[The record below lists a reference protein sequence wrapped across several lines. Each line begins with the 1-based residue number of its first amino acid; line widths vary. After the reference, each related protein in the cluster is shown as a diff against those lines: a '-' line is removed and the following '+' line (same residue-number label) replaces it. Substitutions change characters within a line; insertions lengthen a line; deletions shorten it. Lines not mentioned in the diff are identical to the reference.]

1 MNIRALFAA
10 ALMLLP
16 AVSQAWWS
24 EEWQY
29 RKKLTINT
37 TEEVQAALLLV
48 RLHTG
53 NFTYFSDVKPDGSDL
68 RLVAAD
74 DKTELKFHIEKFDAV
89 NQMAMLWVQL
99 PDVKKGET
107 LWLYYGNPKAAAS
120 AANVAGSYDTQQALV
135 YHFEPQSA
143 PVDATA
149 YANQPQQF
157 TAQPVAALI
166 GAGAR
171 FDGTNLIQ
179 TGPSETLALDP
190 AKGWSFSSWV
200 KLEGAQS
207 KAAVMQLGSI
217 LTLGV
222 DGASPYVSY
231 GATKSAV
238 ATALVP
244 GSWHHLAVTAGA
256 GRVVLYVDGME
267 SGSIAAELAPLNGP
281 LTIGSGF
288 KGEMDEVQVAA
299 TVRSAEWLRFA
310 AAGQGGASTLLTLG
324 EDEARESEGGEES
337 ASHFGVILQNVTIDG
352 WVVIGILMVMAV
364 ISWLIMIGKGFLLSR
379 VRRDNKAFL
388 QDFRKLG
395 LDNPGALDA
404 SASED
409 EKLLEGT
416 PFLMA
421 LFGKHDHYQSS
432 PLYHIYHTGIQEL
445 NQRIGRSV
453 GASVNA
459 SVSGISPQALIAI
472 RAALDA
478 TLVRESQKLN
488 AQMVLLTI
496 AVSGGPFLGLLGTVV
511 GVMITFAAIAASGDI
526 DINAIAPGI
535 AAALVATIAGL
546 AVAIP
551 ALFGYNYLGSRVSES
566 LAEMQVFTDEFIGK
580 IAEHH
585 GS

>member
-16 AVSQAWWS
+16 VVSHAWWND
-24 EEWQY
+24 EWQY
-29 RKKLTINT
+29 RKKLTINAT
-37 TEEVQAALLLV
+37 DEVQDAPLLV

-74 DKTELKFHIEKFDAV
+74 DRTELKFHIEKFDAA
-89 NQMAMLWVQL
+89 NQMAMIWVQL
-99 PDVKKGET
+99 PNVKKGET
-107 LWLYYGNPKAAAS
+107 LWLYYGNPKAANS
-120 AANVAGSYDTQQALV
+120 AADVAGSYDAQQALV
-135 YHFEPQSA
+135 YHFEPQGA

-157 TAQPVAALI
+157 TAQPAPSLI

-171 FDGTNLIQ
+171 FNGSSLIQ
-179 TGPSETLALDP
+179 IKPSAILALDP
-190 AKGWSFSSWV
+190 APVKGWSFSSWV
-200 KLEGAQS
+200 KLDGVQGNAY
-207 KAAVMQLGSI
+207 VMQLGSV
-217 LTLGV
+217 LALGI
-222 DGASPYVSY
+222 DGAIPYVRY
-231 GATKSAV
+231 GAAKSSGA
-238 ATALVP
+238 AKLAS
-244 GSWHHLAVTAGA
+244 GSWHHLALTAGA
-256 GRVVLYVDGME
+256 GRVMLYVDGKE
-267 SGSIAAELAPLNGP
+267 SGNIAVPLAPLNEP
-281 LTIGSGF
+281 LSIGSGF

-299 TVRSAEWLRFA
+299 TTRSAEWLHFA
-310 AAGQGGASTLLTLG
+310 AAGQGTSATLLTLG
-324 EDEARESEGGEES
+324 ADEAKEGEGSKESTS
-337 ASHFGVILQNVTIDG
+337 YFGVILQNVTLDG
-352 WVVIGILMVMAV
+352 WVVIGILAIMAV
-364 ISWLIMIGKGFLLSR
+364 ISWLIMVGKGVLLSR
-379 VRRDNKAFL
+379 VRRDNHNFL
-388 QDFRKLG
+388 KEFRKLG

-404 SASED
+404 SSSED
-409 EKLLEGT
+409 DELLENT

-445 NQRIGRSV
+445 HNRVGRSV
-453 GASVNA
+453 GAQA
-459 SVSGISPQALIAI
+459 SSISPQAVAAI

-526 DINAIAPGI
+526 NINAIAPGI
-535 AAALVATIAGL
+535 AAALVATVAGL

-551 ALFGYNYLGSRVSES
+551 ALFGYNYLGSRVRDAV
-566 LAEMQVFTDEFIGK
+566 AEMQVFVDEFIGK